1 MVPTLNR
8 VCTKEYRIPGTK
20 IVLEKGTSIMIPA
33 FSLQRDEKYYPNP
46 TEFDPSRF
54 FSENKQG
61 KSIVDMPFLAF
72 GKFPFFFSFA
82 RFFQFLF
89 ALSFYY
95 FKLFQV
101 TGHVLV

>member
-20 IVLEKGTSIMIPA
+20 IVLEKGTAIMIPA
-33 FSLQRDEKYYPNP
+33 FSLQRDAKYYPNP
-46 TEFDPSRF
+46 ETFDPSRF

-72 GKFPFFFSFA
+72 GKFHVFFPFRDFFFLSF
-82 RFFQFLF
+82 FCH
-89 ALSFYY
+89 ALS
-95 FKLFQV
+95 LN
-101 TGHVLV
+101 LA